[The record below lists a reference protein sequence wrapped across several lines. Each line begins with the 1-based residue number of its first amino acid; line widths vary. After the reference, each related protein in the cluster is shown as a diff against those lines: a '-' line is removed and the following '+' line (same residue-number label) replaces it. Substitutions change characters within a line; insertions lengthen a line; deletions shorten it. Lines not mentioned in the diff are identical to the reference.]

1 MATTSATIVDRQGGA
16 VEIASTTESSR
27 SAVSWGAVIG
37 GAFAAGSIS
46 VILVIL
52 GSGLGL
58 ASVSPWSNQGASAGT
73 LTVMTVIWIIVGQ
86 WLSAALGGYL
96 TGRFRTRWTGIHAH
110 EEYFRDSANGFV
122 AWAVATVVV
131 AVLLSSALT
140 SLTGGALR
148 GAATVA
154 GGAAQGTTQAAGTN
168 GNRMAGGSATDPS
181 AYFIDTMFRSDTP
194 TANATGAN
202 ATGANATGANATGA
216 NATGANA
223 TGANA
228 SGANASAQ
236 DVKAESGRIM
246 AKSLKDGQL
255 AAPDKT
261 YLAKL
266 VAARTGLSQADAEK
280 RVDEVYAQ
288 AKDAEAKA
296 KQAADDARRAAAKL
310 AIWTALSMIIGA
322 FIAAVAAALGGA
334 HRDEGWGYPR

>member
-122 AWAVATVVV
+122 TWAVATVVV